1 MGNKTVTESWP
12 ILMILKINFG
22 KRKSSFDK

>member
-1 MGNKTVTESWP
+1 MGNKTVTEPWA
-12 ILMILKINFG
+12 ITQIQKIRFV